1 MKVMFRIVVYL
12 IMTFV
17 LMFIFTSVVLAAVS
31 ILLPEMMEKGVTPL
45 VILGS
50 MYFIS
55 LIAYG
60 WYVGKPVYYM
70 IRWIHH
76 LANGDYHPPVQRNE
90 IYSQKTHKL
99 KGSYRVYKELI
110 DHLETLT
117 QTLENNHREREKMD
131 RMRKEW
137 MAGVSHDLKT
147 PLTYITGYSTMLL
160 TSRFQWSEEK
170 QKEFLLEIQGK
181 SEHMNELIQ
190 DLNLSFRLEGSN
202 FPLKMEN
209 TDVVELVRRTVA
221 DVASAPWA
229 NGYHLSLET
238 VDSHLNMRMDSIL
251 FQRALRNLLVNSVT
265 HNPKGTR
272 IRVTLQKFT
281 DVKITIEDNGKGM
294 DEETV
299 EHLFQKY
306 YRGTSTD
313 AISEGTGLGMAVA
326 QQLISAHNGHIYVNS
341 RVNEGTTMQI
351 LMPLPK

>member
-1 MKVMFRIVVYL
+1 
-12 IMTFV
+12 
-17 LMFIFTSVVLAAVS
+17 
-31 ILLPEMMEKGVTPL
+31 
-45 VILGS
+45 
-50 MYFIS
+50 
-55 LIAYG
+55 
-60 WYVGKPVYYM
+60 M

-76 LANGDYHPPVQRNE
+76 LANGDYHAPVQQNE

-99 KGSYRVYKELI
+99 KGPYRVYKELI

-117 QTLENNHREREKMD
+117 HTLENNHRERKKME
-131 RMRKEW
+131 RMKKEW

-147 PLTYITGYSTMLL
+147 PLTYLTGYSTMLL
-160 TSRFQWSEEK
+160 SNRFQWSEEK

-181 SEHMNELIQ
+181 AEHMNELIQ

-202 FPLKMEN
+202 FPLEMEN
-209 TDVVELVRRTVA
+209 RDVVELVRRTVA

-229 NGYHLSLET
+229 NGYHLTLEA
-238 VDSHLNMRMDSIL
+238 VESRLDMRIDPKL
-251 FQRALRNLLVNSVT
+251 FQRALRNLLVNSII

-272 IRVTLQKFT
+272 IRVTLQKHT
-281 DVKITIEDNGKGM
+281 DVEITIEDNGKGM

-326 QQLISAHNGHIYVNS
+326 QQLISAHNGRIHVKS
-341 RVNEGTTMQI
+341 RVNEGTTLQI
-351 LMPLPK
+351 LFPLSN